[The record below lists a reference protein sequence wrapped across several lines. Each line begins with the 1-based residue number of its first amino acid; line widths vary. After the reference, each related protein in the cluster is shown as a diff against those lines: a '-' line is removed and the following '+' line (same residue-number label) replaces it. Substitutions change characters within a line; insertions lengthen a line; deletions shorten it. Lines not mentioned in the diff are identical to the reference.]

1 MFKRV
6 KMLWLALALVVMSA
20 VPAFAVGTADTA
32 VTGAFT
38 TLTDNLIATI
48 APIAIAAIGVAV
60 IFLGFRYGRK
70 IFSSIAK

>member
-1 MFKRV
+1 MIRKV
-6 KMLWLALALVVMSA
+6 QMLLAVVALFILSA

>member
-6 KMLWLALALVVMSA
+6 KMLWLALVLVIMSA
-20 VPAFAVGTADTA
+20 VPAFAVGTADVA